1 MSDAPLRVSEA
12 ARRLGVPTKGLL
24 RLMHDGE
31 VAYTMKDGIPHVPAA
46 AIDDYRA
53 KAS

>member
-1 MSDAPLRVSEA
+1 
-12 ARRLGVPTKGLL
+12 
-24 RLMHDGE
+24 MHDGE